1 MITIFLII
9 HQCVFIF
16 LFISVDR
23 PSPPE
28 GPLDVSNIRKDG
40 CRLTWK
46 IPVDDG
52 GAPILHYI
60 IEKMDISR
68 GTWSDAGMTTSLYH
82 DIIRLIH
89 KREYLFRVKAVNSI
103 GESDVL
109 ETDKSIIAR
118 NEFGMIHKNSN
129 L

>member
-1 MITIFLII
+1 M
-9 HQCVFIF
+9 C
-16 LFISVDR
+16 VDR

-40 CRLTWK
+40 CRLMWK
-46 IPVDDG
+46 VPIDDG
-52 GAPILHYI
+52 GAPILHYV
-60 IEKMDISR
+60 IEKMDLSR

-82 DIIRLIH
+82 DVIRLIH

-118 NEFGMIHKNSN
+118 NEFGMTHKLFKKIIFIN
-129 L
+129 

>member
-1 MITIFLII
+1 M
-9 HQCVFIF
+9 CNNF
-16 LFISVDR
+16 LFIPVDR

-118 NEFGMIHKNSN
+118 NEFGMIHKNSY